1 VTVVALV
8 DRAQIQLLAPE
19 SMNAPRPW
27 SGLDRLGLT
36 QTLGGMAI
44 GLITLL
50 TSYDHI
56 SVFGTRISLQQQ
68 WGIPL
73 IAASVATVF
82 VDAQLATR
90 SRLRAAHE
98 SSEDRY
104 RADRERD
111 ASNRE
116 RDRAN
121 QERHR
126 ANQERYKAAEARERQ
141 AESHECLYQAA
152 VLSARVQLEPG
163 AVNRSRLRTFLTL
176 TEGSGGLNSA

>member
-1 VTVVALV
+1 MTVVALV

-68 WGIPL
+68 
-73 IAASVATVF
+73 
-82 VDAQLATR
+82 
-90 SRLRAAHE
+90 
-98 SSEDRY
+98 
-104 RADRERD
+104 
-111 ASNRE
+111 
-116 RDRAN
+116 
-121 QERHR
+121 
-126 ANQERYKAAEARERQ
+126 
-141 AESHECLYQAA
+141 
-152 VLSARVQLEPG
+152 
-163 AVNRSRLRTFLTL
+163 
-176 TEGSGGLNSA
+176 